1 MDSKL
6 FFKKYNLLFH
16 AAIMVA
22 LMLVIGNLPAPAPIT
37 SLGMR
42 LLGIFAGVLYGW
54 TTCGLLWTSLLG
66 MCALNFSGL
75 YTKLSEFWTISF
87 GSETIVFIMFLFV
100 FTAVLEEV
108 GLIKFLANLL
118 ISFKFLNNKPWLFIG
133 FTMIACCI
141 CASIN
146 AFATIIIFWEIT
158 YILADRFGF
167 KPFDKCITL
176 ILIGIVVCATWGGV
190 IMPYHPAPLVLI
202 GTYQTLTGEV
212 IDFFQYVCFT
222 FPLAMLVC
230 IFYTLVC
237 RFIFRP
243 DLKELK
249 NINVSF
255 VDQEALQLDFKQ
267 KLVLGFLLVFIFM
280 ILGPSILPKEWLLT
294 QWIKGLGFSGSTIL
308 LIIALCLIKIDGDP
322 VLNFKKA
329 ANAGMNWEVL
339 FTLSFIIP
347 FAGILTS
354 DPTGIKDFILISV
367 QPVLEGLSPIAFMV
381 VALLIAAI
389 LTNFA
394 NNIVIEAIF
403 VTLMVSFIPQL
414 GLPLL
419 PCVMALLVAANLSIA
434 TPVASPVATMMFS
447 NIKWMKT
454 KDIYRYSVISL
465 VFLIVIILPIGWL
478 WANIIF

>member
-16 AAIMVA
+16 AAIMIA
-22 LMLVIGNLPAPAPIT
+22 FMLIIGNLPAPAPIT
-37 SLGMR
+37 PLGMR
-42 LLGIFAGVLYGW
+42 LLGIFVGVLYGW

-66 MCALNFSGL
+66 MCALTFSGL
-75 YTKLSEFWTISF
+75 YDKLSEFWIISF
-87 GSETIVFIMFLFV
+87 GSETIVFIIFLFV
-100 FTAVLEEV
+100 FTAILDEV

-118 ISFKFLNNKPWLFIG
+118 ISFKFLNNKPWLFIA

-141 CASIN
+141 CSSIN
-146 AFATIIIFWEIT
+146 AFAAIIIFWEIT
-158 YILADRFGF
+158 YILAERFGF
-167 KPFDKCITL
+167 KPFDKCISL

-212 IDFFQYVCFT
+212 IDFFQYICFT

-230 IFYTLVC
+230 VLYTLIC

-255 VDQEALQLDFKQ
+255 VDQEALQLNFKQ
-267 KLVLGFLLVFIFM
+267 KLVLGFLFVFIFL
-280 ILGPSILPKEWLLT
+280 ILAPSLLPKTWLLT
-294 QWIKGLGFSGSTIL
+294 KWINSLGFSGSTIL
-308 LIIALCLIKIDGDP
+308 LIIALCLIKIDGVP
-322 VLNFKKA
+322 VLDFKKS
-329 ANAGMNWEVL
+329 ANAGINWEVL
-339 FTLSFIIP
+339 FTLAFIIP

-354 DPTGIKDFILISV
+354 DPTGIKDYILLSV
-367 QPVLEGLSPIAFMV
+367 QPILEGLSPLVFMI
-381 VALLIAAI
+381 VALLLAAF
-389 LTNFA
+389 LTNIA
-394 NNIVIEAIF
+394 NNVVIEAIF
-403 VTLMVSFIPQL
+403 VTMMVNFVPQL

-434 TPVASPVATMMFS
+434 TPVASPAAAIMFS
-447 NIKWMKT
+447 NFKWLKT
-454 KDIYRYSVISL
+454 SDIYKYTL
-465 VFLIVIILPIGWL
+465 MTLLFLIVIVLPIGWI
-478 WANIIF
+478 WATIVF